1 MRVKERDS
9 YIRKGNYVRRVTQGH
24 LMFDVY
30 TSAGTIKI
38 YGLDREWDGK
48 TSLFMNEFRKGDL
61 DKLNSEPIN
70 MSRAN
75 RRIEQEIRA
84 RREARKNRK

>member
-1 MRVKERDS
+1 MVVKEKDS

-38 YGLDREWDGK
+38 YGLNKEIDGT

-61 DKLNSEPIN
+61 SKINSKPIN
-70 MSRAN
+70 MSVAN
-75 RRIEQEIRA
+75 R
-84 RREARKNRK
+84 KWFS